1 MSATV
6 LLARGVG
13 HTIDGHTI
21 LDGVDLE
28 VRAGEVLALVGPNGA
43 GKSTL
48 LGVLA
53 GDVAPTSGTLTWMSA
68 LPPVPGHAAD
78 VDPLGQELLAAEPL
92 ASLPVAELARR
103 RAVLLQEQ
111 SLSFPFRVVD
121 VVRMGRA
128 PWARAG
134 VPGAQEPE
142 DDDTIVARALL
153 TADVLHLA
161 ERRFPTLSGG
171 EKARTAFAR
180 VLAQTPR
187 LLLLDEPTAALD
199 IRHQEHVLAQASA
212 RARAGDAVVV
222 VLHDLSL
229 AAAWADRVVVL
240 ERGRVAGGGAPGDV
254 LTSAL
259 LSRVYDHPVQTL
271 RHPDTGELLV
281 LPVRGRSAQGGASS
295 TAAHTHLTEGT
306 PA

>member
-1 MSATV
+1 MSVAAPV
-6 LLARGVG
+6 LVARGVG
-13 HTIDGHTI
+13 HRIDGNTI
-21 LDGVDLE
+21 LDGVD
-28 VRAGEVLALVGPNGA
+28 VDARAGEVLALVGPNGA

-53 GDVAPTSGTLTWMSA
+53 GDVTPTTGTVTWVSA

-78 VDPLGQELLAAEPL
+78 GDPPADELLAAEPL

-128 PWARAG
+128 PWTRGG
-134 VPGAQEPE
+134 VPGEPE
-142 DDDTIVARALL
+142 PDDDTIVARALL

-171 EKARTAFAR
+171 EKARTSFAR

-199 IRHQEHVLAQASA
+199 VRHQEHVLAQASA

-240 ERGRVAGGGAPGDV
+240 ERGRVAGVGTPDDV
-254 LTSAL
+254 LTSEL

-271 RHPDTGELLV
+271 RHPGTGELLV
-281 LPVRGRSAQGGASS
+281 LPVRGR
-295 TAAHTHLTEGT
+295 TATTEGSR
-306 PA
+306 A